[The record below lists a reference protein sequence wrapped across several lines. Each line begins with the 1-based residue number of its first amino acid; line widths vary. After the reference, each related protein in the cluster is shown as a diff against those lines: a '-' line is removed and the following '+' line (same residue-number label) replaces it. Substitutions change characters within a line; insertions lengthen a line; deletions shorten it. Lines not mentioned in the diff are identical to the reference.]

1 MNGRFARAKVTA
13 GTTTFSDPADVTSM
27 SHPGSALQS
36 AASSQI
42 FGSNFNLLC
51 SVKHTCAGTIS
62 RVRVSRL
69 EAV

>member
-1 MNGRFARAKVTA
+1 
-13 GTTTFSDPADVTSM
+13 M

-36 AASSQI
+36 AASSQV

-51 SVKHTCAGTIS
+51 SVKHTCTGTIS
-62 RVRVSRL
+62 RVRVSRM